1 MFKDN
6 TSIEDVVL
14 QQEETIDAK
23 WMTAEEIVELI
34 EKGEFV
40 PFGKDAYYHELFLH
54 EGSSNY

>member
-1 MFKDN
+1 MDVWVFKDN
-6 TSIEDVVL
+6 ASIEDVVL

-40 PFGKDAYYHELFLH
+40 PFGKDEYYRELL
-54 EGSSNY
+54 